1 MIVINSLFPVFI
13 LILLGV
19 FLKKWGFTD
28 ADFLR
33 RSDRLIYYIFF
44 PIMLFWKIGGAS
56 YTAGNID
63 WTFHIATLLAVAVM
77 FLLSLLVIRTCAI
90 SNFQAG
96 TFSQSCYRFNTYIGV
111 AVVLTSLG
119 EKGVAIFGILIGLA
133 IPIINVL
140 AVSTLIWFSGE
151 QLSTRGR
158 LKVLTRAL
166 AANPLI
172 LGCLAG
178 FVYSRLVGSFPMFLN
193 NTFSLMSMVTLPLAL
208 LSIGG
213 ALTFTGVRVHF
224 VNSLLASA
232 MKLLVLPFIGY
243 GCYRLAGVGVTEF
256 KVGMIFLSLPA
267 ATSIY
272 VLSSQLNSDTELAS
286 SAIVLST
293 VLSFFSLSVAL
304 LL

>member
-1 MIVINSLFPVFI
+1 MIVVNSLFPVFL

-19 FLKKWGFTD
+19 LLKKWGFTD
-28 ADFLR
+28 PTFLR
-33 RSDRLIYYIFF
+33 QSDRLIYYIFF
-44 PIMLFWKIGGAS
+44 PVMLFWKIGGAS
-56 YTAGNID
+56 YAAGNID
-63 WTFHIATLLAVAVM
+63 WSFHLVTLLVIVLM
-77 FLLSLLVIRTCAI
+77 FLLSVISIRLFGI
-90 SNFQAG
+90 SDFQAG
-96 TFSQSCYRFNTYIGV
+96 TFSQACYRFNTYIGV
-111 AVVLTSLG
+111 AVTLTALG
-119 EKGVAIFGILIGLA
+119 EKGIAIFGILIGLA

-151 QLSTRGR
+151 QLSVRGR
-158 LKVLTRAL
+158 LKLLTRAL

-178 FVYSRLVGSFPMFLN
+178 FIYSRLIGSFPMFLN

-213 ALTFTGVRVHF
+213 ALTFSGVRAHF
-224 VNSLLASA
+224 ANSFLTSIL
-232 MKLLVLPFIGY
+232 KLLVLPLIGY
-243 GCYRLAGVGVTEF
+243 VCYSLVGVGATEF
-256 KVGMIFLSLPA
+256 KVGMIFLALPA

-272 VLSSQLNSDTELAS
+272 VLSSQLNSDTDLAS

-293 VLSFFSLSVAL
+293 ILSFFSLTVAL